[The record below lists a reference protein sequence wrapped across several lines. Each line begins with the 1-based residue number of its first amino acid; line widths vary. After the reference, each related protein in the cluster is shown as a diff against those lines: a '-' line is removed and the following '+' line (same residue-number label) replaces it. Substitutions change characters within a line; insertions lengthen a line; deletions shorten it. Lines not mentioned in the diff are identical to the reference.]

1 MRQEIDRERKE
12 RENEIRRMKQ
22 QNERE
27 RIEKENTMRIV
38 KQKEEQI
45 ERERME
51 KENAI
56 QLMLSEVKQKEEH
69 LERERKDK
77 DREIA
82 ELKNQ
87 LSRASLLTSQ
97 VNHGIFL
104 SRFTVMSKVLLYFHS
119 LIMIKI
125 IITHCPSFLT
135 TFG

>member
-1 MRQEIDRERKE
+1 MRQENDRERKE
-12 RENEIRRMKQ
+12 RENEIRR
-22 QNERE
+22 
-27 RIEKENTMRIV
+27 
-38 KQKEEQI
+38 KEEQI

-56 QLMLSEVKQKEEH
+56 QLMLKEVKQKEEQ

-87 LSRASLLTSQ
+87 LTRASLLTPK

-104 SRFTVMSKVLLYFHS
+104 SRYAVMSTVS
-119 LIMIKI
+119 IMIKI
-125 IITHCPSFLT
+125 IITHSPSFLF
-135 TFG
+135 TFGQPKSHPPTRSNSKFF

>member
-1 MRQEIDRERKE
+1 MRQEIDRERQE

-22 QNERE
+22 QN
-27 RIEKENTMRIV
+27 V
-38 KQKEEQI
+38 
-45 ERERME
+45 RERME

-56 QLMLSEVKQKEEH
+56 QLMLSEVKQKEEQ

-97 VNHGIFL
+97 VNTFH
-104 SRFTVMSKVLLYFHS
+104 VLIHSSSSSLFHS
-119 LIMIKI
+119 VMHYSIHFARLLVI
-125 IITHCPSFLT
+125 
-135 TFG
+135 